1 MLSEIF
7 NIKNRVEYQI
17 IISKITKVLNE
28 LKAKNRDTI
37 TIIVSELATN
47 ILKYAN
53 NGKIKFEINNDIV
66 KIIAIDKGPGIKD
79 IDLALKEGFTSG
91 KSLGLGLSS
100 VKRLSHK
107 MNIETSE
114 KGTKIIVKL
123 KLEK

>member
-1 MLSEIF
+1 MISEIF
-7 NIKNRVEYQI
+7 NIKNRIEHQI
-17 IISKITKVLNE
+17 IISKITKILND
-28 LKAKNRDTI
+28 LKVKNKDTVI
-37 TIIVSELATN
+37 IIVSELATN

-53 NGKIKFEINNDIV
+53 KGKIKFEINKDIV
-66 KIIAIDKGPGIKD
+66 TIIAIDNGPGIKD

-91 KSLGLGLSS
+91 KSLGLGLPS

-107 MNIETSE
+107 MDIETSS